1 MFHLKRQNSGPS
13 ISRKVNNMI
22 YAFREKMIY
31 IDVGYKAVRA
41 KPTNDEKILKIRR
54 VL

>member
-1 MFHLKRQNSGPS
+1 
-13 ISRKVNNMI
+13 MI

-31 IDVGYKAVRA
+31 FDVGYKSVRA